1 MPKFKNVSPLGA
13 LDLPLIGK
21 VVDRG
26 EVITVTAAQAT
37 HLAGQDG
44 TWQPVKGRA
53 RSQDQESGDGAP
65 DAPDAGGDAG
75 TDPDAGDAGDDTQ
88 SEE

>member
-13 LDLPLIGK
+13 LDLPLIGR

-26 EVITVTAAQAT
+26 EVIELTAAQAKHVRGQT
-37 HLAGQDG
+37 ATWEPVRTGTRTGGQEQAG
-44 TWQPVKGRA
+44 
-53 RSQDQESGDGAP
+53 
-65 DAPDAGGDAG
+65 PDAGTPDAG
-75 TDPDAGDAGDDTQ
+75 TPGTDGDEQLAATDPQ

>member
-13 LDLPLIGK
+13 LDLPLIGR

-26 EVITVTAAQAT
+26 EVIEVTAAQAK
-37 HLAGQDG
+37 HLRGQTA
-44 TWQPVKGRA
+44 TWQPVR
-53 RSQDQESGDGAP
+53 
-65 DAPDAGGDAG
+65 AG
-75 TDPDAGDAGDDTQ
+75 TPVPDGDEQLAATDHQ

>member
-13 LDLPLIGK
+13 LDLPLIRR

-26 EVITVTAAQAT
+26 EVITVTAAQAK
-37 HLAGQDG
+37 HLHGQTA
-44 TWQPVKGRA
+44 TWKPVASSNRT
-53 RSQDQESGDGAP
+53 
-65 DAPDAGGDAG
+65 GGQ
-75 TDPDAGDAGDDTQ
+75 TPPDPDAGAAGDDNQ

>member
-13 LDLPLIGK
+13 LDLPLVGSA
-21 VVDRG
+21 VGRG
-26 EVITVTAAQAT
+26 EVIEVTAAQAV
-37 HLAGQDG
+37 HLAGQDD

-53 RSQDQESGDGAP
+53 RGQDQEPGDGAP
-65 DAPDAGGDAG
+65 TADGDAG
-75 TDPDAGDAGDDTQ
+75 SDLDAGTAGADTQ

>member
-13 LDLPLIGK
+13 LDLPLIGR

-26 EVITVTAAQAT
+26 EVIEVTAAQAK
-37 HLAGQDG
+37 HLRGQTD
-44 TWQPVKGRA
+44 TWKPVG
-53 RSQDQESGDGAP
+53 SSNP
-65 DAPDAGGDAG
+65 AGGQ
-75 TDPDAGDAGDDTQ
+75 TPPDPDPGAEQLAADPQ